1 MDVDQ
6 TYKNRLNQSQR
17 TSLSITMRH
26 LETAV
31 ESIEQLL
38 ERDRRGILK
47 RTTTDLSSKR
57 RDTARRMLTAVR
69 DEIRVL
75 TAEFDLDVEVQN
87 GLKIA
92 VALLAHSWEGL
103 EDARSEN
110 LRRYGAV
117 DAALKDNLDPHIERL
132 INLVLSLEQFI
143 SNKREM
149 QNNSSEHLIS

>member
-75 TAEFDLDVEVQN
+75 TAEFDLDV
-87 GLKIA
+87 
-92 VALLAHSWEGL
+92 
-103 EDARSEN
+103 
-110 LRRYGAV
+110 
-117 DAALKDNLDPHIERL
+117 
-132 INLVLSLEQFI
+132 
-143 SNKREM
+143 
-149 QNNSSEHLIS
+149 